1 MVKRYYNAPKLN
13 LIMKQLFALCLLS
26 FVVIDAQ
33 AQTSVWRV
41 SSGENEI
48 YLAGSV
54 HLLKE
59 SDYPLPQEFDVAF
72 EKSDKVVFETDIDK
86 LNDPQIAQV
95 LLSKAMI
102 SDNKTLKDILSEDVY
117 KKLEEE
123 SSKLSIPLASLSRL
137 KPSMVIITMTGI
149 KMQQMSITADGVDQ
163 HFHKR
168 AKELGKVLGFL
179 ETVEE
184 QLDVLTSMGDGN
196 EDSFVSYSLEDMDEM
211 ESAMN
216 ELTGSWRNGSS
227 DLMTN
232 QLTEMKIEYP
242 EIYKSIMVNRNNNWM
257 PQIVDFLED
266 KPTEFV
272 IVGALH
278 LHGSDGLLAMLKAK
292 GYQVEQLQ

>member
-1 MVKRYYNAPKLN
+1 
-13 LIMKQLFALCLLS
+13 MKQLFALWLLS
-26 FVVIDAQ
+26 FVAINVH

-41 SSGENEI
+41 SSGQNEI

-102 SDNKTLKDILSEDVY
+102 PDNKTLKDILSEDVY

-163 HFHKR
+163 NFHKR
-168 AKELGKVLGFL
+168 AKKSGKALGFL

-211 ESAMN
+211 ESAMD

>member
-1 MVKRYYNAPKLN
+1 
-13 LIMKQLFALCLLS
+13 MKQLFALCLLS

-59 SDYPLPQEFDVAF
+59 SDYPLPKEFDVAF

-102 SDNKTLKDILSEDVY
+102 PDNKTLKDILSEDVY

-137 KPSMVIITMTGI
+137 KPSMVIVTMTGI

-211 ESAMN
+211 ESAMD

-242 EIYKSIMVNRNNNWM
+242 EIYKSIMVNRNNNWIL
-257 PQIVDFLED
+257 QIVDFLED
-266 KPTEFV
+266 KSTEFV

>member
-1 MVKRYYNAPKLN
+1 
-13 LIMKQLFALCLLS
+13 MKQLFALCLLS

-41 SSGENEI
+41 SSSENEI

-102 SDNKTLKDILSEDVY
+102 PDNKTLKDILSEDVY

-211 ESAMN
+211 ESAMD

>member
-1 MVKRYYNAPKLN
+1 
-13 LIMKQLFALCLLS
+13 MKQLFALCLLS
-26 FVVIDAQ
+26 FVAINVH

-102 SDNKTLKDILSEDVY
+102 PDNKTLKDILSEDVY

-211 ESAMN
+211 ESAMD

-292 GYQVEQLQ
+292 GYQVEQLL

>member
-1 MVKRYYNAPKLN
+1 
-13 LIMKQLFALCLLS
+13 MKQLFALWLLS

-41 SSGENEI
+41 SSSENEI

-102 SDNKTLKDILSEDVY
+102 PDNKTLKDILSEDVY

-137 KPSMVIITMTGI
+137 KPSMVIVTMTGI

-211 ESAMN
+211 ESAMD